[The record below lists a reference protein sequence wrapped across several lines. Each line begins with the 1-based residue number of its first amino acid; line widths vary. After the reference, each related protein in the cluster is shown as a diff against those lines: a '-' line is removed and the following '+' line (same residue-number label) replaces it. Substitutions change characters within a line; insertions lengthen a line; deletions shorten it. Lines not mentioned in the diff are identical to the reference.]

1 MTEYNMKK
9 KYKKNQCSLA
19 YCTVLGYIY
28 SSNKLIC
35 QNRQNQG

>member
-9 KYKKNQCSLA
+9 IAIQRSLA
-19 YCTVLGYIY
+19 YCIVLGYIY

-35 QNRQNQG
+35 QNHQKQG